1 MVAGGQVFFSFL
13 SSLRAHIQFSSVQ
26 LLNRVWLFATP
37 WIAACQVAKNCKVW
51 CHISLGPLCVSET
64 LGPPEAPLV
73 CFLQPTAIAHG
84 LLCLHGYFLSVRL
97 GETEISLLQ
106 MSPLSGIKIL
116 KVHLF
121 QAKQERLCFLVQ
133 VKTEPKC
140 LKWNKVYLGKRMKL
154 KGTKMQ
160 KTTFPRNILLHS
172 CGGSEERA
180 RLFWRGP
187 VSGCQRLPVQPDGLW
202 LDRWTLAVGGAHPW
216 MAQCGVR
223 GTDCQPKAWAQ
234 HPAEWTR
241 GTTHLSDVV
250 PSSIKGRPV
259 LTPDSEGWD
268 GGQIS
273 SHSKSASAH
282 WVSCVRGLAEG
293 SQGKKC

>member
-1 MVAGGQVFFSFL
+1 MSHQLGT
-13 SSLRAHIQFSSVQ
+13 SLCTW
-26 LLNRVWLFATP
+26 N
-37 WIAACQVAKNCKVW
+37 
-51 CHISLGPLCVSET
+51 LGPTCSS
-64 LGPPEAPLV
+64 LV
-73 CFLQPTAIAHG
+73 CFLQPTATVHR

-97 GETEISLLQ
+97 GETEISFLQ

-116 KVHLF
+116 KVHMF
-121 QAKQERLCFLVQ
+121 QEKQERVCFLVQ

-160 KTTFPRNILLHS
+160 KTTFPRKSLLPS

-202 LDRWTLAVGGAHPW
+202 LDRWTLAVGGAHPR

-223 GTDCQPKAWAQ
+223 GTDCQPKVWAQ
-234 HPAEWTR
+234 HPAEWTW
-241 GTTHLSDVV
+241 GTTHLSDVI
-250 PSSIKGRPV
+250 PSSIKGRQV

-273 SHSKSASAH
+273 SHPKSASAH
-282 WVSCVRGLAEG
+282 WVAVLGIWLRDPKENSVQFLPAHFNGALQLSWSWFMSLRGACVAHWSWCLG
-293 SQGKKC
+293 S